1 MGDRPGGGL
10 TSDQEETPPARLTR
24 SCSIPLR
31 SPQGAYSWAKTKC
44 RGVSS
49 GPDSVWSRPGC
60 DDTQRPT
67 QNSLR
72 KVVLKTEAR
81 GRSFRA
87 TARPVRGRGQRA
99 SQGALSIKPGGL
111 TSACLSF
118 LHLLR
123 GRLEDPFPGDA
134 LCYVSDCCVTL
145 HHCLTLSGP
154 LSPLA

>member
-1 MGDRPGGGL
+1 MATHFCVLAWETPQARTRSLAGYSPRLRLSNALGGL
-10 TSDQEETPPARLTR
+10 VGSSLWESGWGTGPGEGRHQTWTSPPPARLTR

-31 SPQGAYSWAKTKC
+31 SPQGAYSWAKAKC

-49 GPDSVWSRPGC
+49 GPASVWSRPGC

-87 TARPVRGRGQRA
+87 TARPARGRGQRA
-99 SQGALSIKPGGL
+99 SQGALSIQPGVGHG
-111 TSACLSF
+111 A
-118 LHLLR
+118 
-123 GRLEDPFPGDA
+123 
-134 LCYVSDCCVTL
+134 
-145 HHCLTLSGP
+145 
-154 LSPLA
+154 